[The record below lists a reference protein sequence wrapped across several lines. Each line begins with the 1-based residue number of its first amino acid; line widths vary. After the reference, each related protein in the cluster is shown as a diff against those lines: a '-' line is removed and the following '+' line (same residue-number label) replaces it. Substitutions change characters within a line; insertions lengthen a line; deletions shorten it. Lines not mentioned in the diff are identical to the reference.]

1 MLFRQANHVVKT
13 QTGGLK
19 QIRGALMLTRHCPT
33 LRGAEPHSGSAA
45 CDCGSAGINTL
56 PERRIQPTPGDP
68 AAPVRDYM

>member
-1 MLFRQANHVVKT
+1 
-13 QTGGLK
+13 
-19 QIRGALMLTRHCPT
+19 MLTQHCPT

-56 PERRIQPTPGDP
+56 SERCLQPNPGDP